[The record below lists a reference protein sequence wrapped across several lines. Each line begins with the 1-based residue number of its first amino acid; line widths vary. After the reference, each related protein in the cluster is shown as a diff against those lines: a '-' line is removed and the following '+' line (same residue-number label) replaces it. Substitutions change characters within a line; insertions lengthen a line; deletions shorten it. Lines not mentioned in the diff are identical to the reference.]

1 MDHSILRQDP
11 NYERLIRIKSADTP
25 CLASVPVTSIKE
37 NYNNKTARGEE
48 VRYTVP

>member
-1 MDHSILRQDP
+1 MDRSILRQDP

-25 CLASVPVTSIKE
+25 CLASVTSIKE
-37 NYNNKTARGEE
+37 NYNNKKARGEE

>member
-1 MDHSILRQDP
+1 MDRSILRQDP

-25 CLASVPVTSIKE
+25 CLASVTSIKE
-37 NYNNKTARGEE
+37 NYNKKARGEE